1 MIKRITSIVV
11 GGILGYIGGIV
22 VLILVRVVLVLAA
35 GLSVPM
41 VVAGVILFGG
51 IIAGGVLGNWTY
63 DRYWNDWY
71 KDSRKDTVPE
81 HWNEPRRSNDKGNEP
96 DD

>member
-1 MIKRITSIVV
+1 MIKRIASIVV

-35 GLSVPM
+35 DLSVPM

-71 KDSRKDTVPE
+71 KDRRKDTVPE
-81 HWNEPRRSNDKGNEP
+81 HWNEPRRSNDMGNEP

>member
-1 MIKRITSIVV
+1 MLKRIASIVV
-11 GGILGYIGGIV
+11 GIFLGFFITSVTLYWVSHFLPMGAWAAILWGF
-22 VLILVRVVLVLAA
+22 A
-35 GLSVPM
+35 
-41 VVAGVILFGG
+41 
-51 IIAGGVLGNWTY
+51 IAGGVLGNWTY

-81 HWNEPRRSNDKGNEP
+81 HWNEPRRSNDMGNEP

>member
-1 MIKRITSIVV
+1 MLKRIASIVV
-11 GGILGYIGGIV
+11 GGILGYIVGIIV
-22 VLILVRVVLVLAA
+22 YILVRVVFVLAG

-81 HWNEPRRSNDKGNEP
+81 HWNEPRRPNDTGNEP